1 MNSNLSLFH
10 LKRLLDGGVDL
21 GHLTENDNIC
31 MDLLWLLLPFPNPKS
46 LSNSPINLWKEKRL
60 KMHQEFKPNDTKVTH
75 GKLIISCM

>member
-31 MDLLWLLLPFPNPKS
+31 MDLL
-46 LSNSPINLWKEKRL
+46 
-60 KMHQEFKPNDTKVTH
+60 
-75 GKLIISCM
+75 